1 MSDHAKQ
8 MTEDEAAEFAEQVF
22 DVARRGDAAL
32 LAALLAKGLPANLR
46 NHNGDTLLMLAAYHG
61 HADAVRVLLEFKAD
75 PQIAN
80 DKHQLPIAGAAFKG
94 NLPVVKALIEGG
106 APVDASSSDGRT
118 ALMMAAMFNA
128 SKWSTT
134 CSARAP
140 TPRLPTPR
148 AHGIGRGTDHGRGG
162 YGGAVA
168 ETGVGYAPSKTRPPQ
183 DPFMK
188 NALVEL
194 IRKISAGVMGDDEVA
209 RIAEE
214 AAQAYAD
221 PVAFLAANPDINYDD
236 TFPIPLGEWVVVG
249 SLPDTVLFQA
259 DTYGDLFA
267 QIVASFGPGVAFNL
281 KPKQLAKTEA
291 LTALNR
297 IQIQM
302 SALSPQD
309 GGYVLLNFSQPL
321 DDEIQ
326 AVLVYGNDLPR
337 VLELCAEVGIH
348 GEPSLEAL
356 RVAVHV

>member
-1 MSDHAKQ
+1 
-8 MTEDEAAEFAEQVF
+8 
-22 DVARRGDAAL
+22 
-32 LAALLAKGLPANLR
+32 
-46 NHNGDTLLMLAAYHG
+46 
-61 HADAVRVLLEFKAD
+61 
-75 PQIAN
+75 
-80 DKHQLPIAGAAFKG
+80 
-94 NLPVVKALIEGG
+94 
-106 APVDASSSDGRT
+106 
-118 ALMMAAMFNA
+118 
-128 SKWSTT
+128 
-134 CSARAP
+134 
-140 TPRLPTPR
+140 
-148 AHGIGRGTDHGRGG
+148 
-162 YGGAVA
+162 
-168 ETGVGYAPSKTRPPQ
+168 
-183 DPFMK
+183 MK

-236 TFPIPLGEWVVVG
+236 TFSIALGEWVVVG

-302 SALSPQD
+302 SALSPED

-337 VLELCAEVGIH
+337 VLELCAEVGIK